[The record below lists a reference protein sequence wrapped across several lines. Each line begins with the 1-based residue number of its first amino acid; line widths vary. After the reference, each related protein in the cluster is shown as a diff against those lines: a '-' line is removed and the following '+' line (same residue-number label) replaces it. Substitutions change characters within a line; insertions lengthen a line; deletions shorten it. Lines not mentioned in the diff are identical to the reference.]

1 MSRRVDAAPLFAAL
15 GDGTRLA
22 LVRRLGAGRPLSIA
36 RLAAGSGVTRQAVSK
51 HLRVLEGAGLARGR
65 RSGREVLWELEAR
78 RFAEATRFLEQ
89 VSRRWDDALA
99 RLKAHVET
107 SGG

>member
-1 MSRRVDAAPLFAAL
+1 MSRRADAAPLFAAL

-36 RLAAGSGVTRQAVSK
+36 RLASGSGVTRQAVAK

-65 RSGREVLWELEAR
+65 RLGREVLWELEAR
-78 RFAEATRFLEQ
+78 RFDDAARYLER
-89 VSRRWDDALA
+89 VSRRWDRALD
-99 RLKAHVET
+99 RLKAYVEKP
-107 SGG
+107 GN